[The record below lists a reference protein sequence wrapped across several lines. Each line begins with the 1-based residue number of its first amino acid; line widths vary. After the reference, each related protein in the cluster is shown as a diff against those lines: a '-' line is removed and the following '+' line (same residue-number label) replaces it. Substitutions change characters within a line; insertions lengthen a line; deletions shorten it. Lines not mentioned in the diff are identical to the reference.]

1 MKKIL
6 VVAAFTASIAVS
18 SFAFAQITGGGA
30 AGAGR
35 AGTDGTA
42 GMSDQTTGRDMTDP
56 STSSTRNAEPTPS
69 SSERGGSGTPAAGPL
84 EPEWPQATERLVAR
98 AAETSRTGNRKPG
111 NCRAFDCLRARAKGI
126 HRVGH

>member
-1 MKKIL
+1 MTKIL

-18 SFAFAQITGGGA
+18 SFAFAQSTGGGA

-35 AGTDGTA
+35 AGTAGTA

-56 STSSTRNAEPTPS
+56 STSSTRNQHRVQRKEVAREH
-69 SSERGGSGTPAAGPL
+69 RAAGPL

-98 AAETSRTGNRKPG
+98 AAETSRSGNRKPG
-111 NCRAFDCLRARAKGI
+111 NCRASDCLRARAKGI
-126 HRVGH
+126 HHVGH